1 MKKILII
8 GGSRG
13 IGKQILETQSK
24 LHHCINL
31 SRNQPEGISSSFEHH
46 SIDVTTD
53 DIPKFDQIDALI
65 YCPGTI
71 KLKPISSLKESD
83 FLHDFNV
90 NVLGAIRCIKTNLRG
105 LRKSGQG
112 SILLFSSVAA
122 IKGMPFHS
130 SIATA
135 KAGIEGLSRS
145 LAAELAPKIRVN
157 CIAPGITQTPLA
169 SHILRNEALIEKT
182 AEMHPLKKIC
192 QADDIANMANFL
204 ISDAAS
210 AITGQIF
217 SVDNGMSSIK

>member
-1 MKKILII
+1 MKRILIV

-13 IGKQILETQSK
+13 IGNQILKTQSN
-24 LHHCINL
+24 LHHCINI
-31 SRNQPEGISSSFEHH
+31 SRNEPEGISSSFEHY
-46 SIDVTTD
+46 SLDVTTD
-53 DIPKFDQIDALI
+53 NIPNFEKIDVLI

-71 KLKPISSLKESD
+71 KLKPISSLKEDD
-83 FLHDFNV
+83 FINDFNI
-90 NVLGAIRCIKTNLRG
+90 NILGAIRCIKANLKA
-105 LRKSGQG
+105 LKKSKQG

-182 AEMHPLKKIC
+182 AQMHPLKKIC

-217 SVDNGMSSIK
+217 SVDNGMSNIK